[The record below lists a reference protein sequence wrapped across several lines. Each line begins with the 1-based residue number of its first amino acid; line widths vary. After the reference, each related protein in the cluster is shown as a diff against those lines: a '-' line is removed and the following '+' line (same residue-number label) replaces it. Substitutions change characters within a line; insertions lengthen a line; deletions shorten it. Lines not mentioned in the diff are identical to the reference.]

1 MVGESYCVIL
11 SIFTY
16 QSRFLLRSR
25 LFFVVSP
32 FLTKFVFVCSG
43 GRETC
48 REEEFKDY
56 AESFVLD
63 IVGDNVCGVPVAKEV
78 FLHPL

>member
-1 MVGESYCVIL
+1 M
-11 SIFTY
+11 
-16 QSRFLLRSR
+16 
-25 LFFVVSP
+25 VSP

-56 AESFVLD
+56 AEDFVLD
-63 IVGDNVCGVPVAKEV
+63 IVGDNVSGVPVAEEDLLSS
-78 FLHPL
+78 FGYLCILP

>member
-1 MVGESYCVIL
+1 MPFCH
-11 SIFTY
+11 
-16 QSRFLLRSR
+16 
-25 LFFVVSP
+25 

-63 IVGDNVCGVPVAKEV
+63 IVGDNVHGVPVAKEV
-78 FLHPL
+78 FLSPFGYLCILP

>member
-1 MVGESYCVIL
+1 MPFCH
-11 SIFTY
+11 
-16 QSRFLLRSR
+16 FLI
-25 LFFVVSP
+25 
-32 FLTKFVFVCSG
+32 KFVF
-43 GRETC
+43 GRAINC

>member
-1 MVGESYCVIL
+1 M
-11 SIFTY
+11 
-16 QSRFLLRSR
+16 
-25 LFFVVSP
+25 VSP

-48 REEEFKDY
+48 REEDFKDY